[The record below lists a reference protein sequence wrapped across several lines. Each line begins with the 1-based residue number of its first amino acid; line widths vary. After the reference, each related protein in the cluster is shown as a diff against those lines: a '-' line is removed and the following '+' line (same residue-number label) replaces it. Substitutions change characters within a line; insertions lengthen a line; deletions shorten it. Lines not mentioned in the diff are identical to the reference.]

1 MLNDFDY
8 SNKIIIIG
16 DSATGSRNRITQ
28 SYYRGADAA
37 IIVYDVTCLESF
49 NHVRSWLK
57 DLYNYSDSE
66 IKKVLVGNKVDQKD
80 SRRVSYDEGKKLA
93 DDYGILFFETSAF
106 DGQNVEEA
114 FVAAVKE
121 KKEPRKTSFTPSQVE
136 EILLTEQAGD
146 DSSDEGGKKTT
157 SSSCKC

>member
-1 MLNDFDY
+1 MC
-8 SNKIIIIG
+8 SSSKIHIKAKFNY
-16 DSATGSRNRITQ
+16 DRNRITQ

-57 DLYNYSDSE
+57 DLYNYSDAD

-80 SRRVSYDEGKKLA
+80 ARRVSYDEGKKLA

-114 FVAAVKE
+114 FIAAVKE
-121 KKEPRKTSFTPSQVE
+121 KKEPRKPSFTPSQVE
-136 EILLTEQAGD
+136 EILLTEHGLGD
-146 DSSDEGGKKTT
+146 DSSDEGGKKAKS